1 MCFVVMMVSCA
12 VIFISASEVSGVGG
26 RCDLVFSVVWL
37 SKNWISMRFVRAV
50 FAFFCGDCPVFSTPT
65 KAKTTLSQQNWGG
78 RVRARWW
85 WWWFSVLSLFF
96 VFTSLRARL
105 RPALGLAGVLE
116 LAMRLSYL
124 RVVLFFY

>member
-50 FAFFCGDCPVFSTPT
+50 FAFFCGDCPVFSTLT
-65 KAKTTLSQQNWGG
+65 KAKATLPTNLGWSGA
-78 RVRARWW
+78 RA
-85 WWWFSVLSLFF
+85 VM
-96 VFTSLRARL
+96 V
-105 RPALGLAGVLE
+105 
-116 LAMRLSYL
+116 
-124 RVVLFFY
+124 VVLLCFTVIFRVHLSPRAV